1 LPFISNKNT
10 ISSYY
15 LKENNLA
22 LDINIH
28 TKSLTI
34 TKNMIIINYLVLD
47 SNTEYIYKVEVVDL
61 YES

>member
-1 LPFISNKNT
+1 MPFISNKNT